1 MNVTHSTESMEIE
14 DNHSYTRVTTN
25 LYNSKDCSTDSL
37 PSQGLQARVLECKA
51 IGSLDAHE
59 FVVTSLMQFSS
70 IILDFTSVY
79 LHRALLKLLDICNTC
94 GSGWSVH
101 A

>member
-1 MNVTHSTESMEIE
+1 MHERHTQYRKEIE
-14 DNHSYTRVTTN
+14 DNHSYTLVTTN

-51 IGSLDAHE
+51 IDAHE

-94 GSGWSVH
+94 GSGWNVH